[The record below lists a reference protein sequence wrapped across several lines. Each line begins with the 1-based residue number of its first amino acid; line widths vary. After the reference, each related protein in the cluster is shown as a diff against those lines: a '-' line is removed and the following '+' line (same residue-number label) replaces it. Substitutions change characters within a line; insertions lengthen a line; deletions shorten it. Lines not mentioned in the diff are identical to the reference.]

1 MDRWSRDQPQPR
13 SLFQRLRKAE
23 KRDPGNEVGFTSDR
37 GHIEIF
43 VLLLYTFLRDSVLV
57 TSFDTIS
64 RDRRTKQNK
73 KKGARQFGLWIS
85 CLHNNLYGVI
95 YDGNIMTSKTCLR
108 AELLVKCTSDCL
120 VAQEDRKWFYFLG
133 TSLAIFLG
141 GLAVIL
147 VSRLT
152 RKFCDSKRTRLN
164 PNKKDGNKSVGRL
177 QPRSVSKRGI
187 YIRLKEKAATLIT
200 AQTFNGRFL
209 VVLHFLA
216 SILYIILFIVES
228 KYPIEHCLD
237 FGNQKLWLFDIA
249 FNLFFLFYFLLRF
262 LAANDK
268 LVLWLEMLSLV
279 DFLTIPEAFVSI
291 YLRQNWLGLRFLRA
305 MQFIR
310 LADILQYMGIIQS
323 SGTILLMVMFGNLA
337 ALLFTS
343 GGIVL
348 LVENAGDPWNFTNGQ
363 HLNYFDCLYFLVVTM
378 STVGFGDI
386 SAQTY
391 FGRSFMILFI
401 SIGLGMF
408 ATYIPAILEYLS
420 SHTVYHGSYKL
431 QDGRKHIILCGY
443 ITKQSVETFLRDFLH
458 KDRSN
463 TQVNAVIMGN
473 FLPDT
478 ELESILKKHFVSV
491 SYFKGTVLSG
501 EDCRRVKM
509 NLADCCIVL
518 CNKEC
523 IDPNEEDAENIMRVV
538 AIKNYYPAIRII
550 IQLLQYQNKSYLLNI
565 PSWNPKYGDD
575 VVCISELKLGFIA
588 QSCLS
593 PGFSTLLANVFS
605 MRSNDTAALTESE
618 QWKASYIEGAN
629 LEMYTETLAS
639 SFKGM
644 GFRQVAE
651 TCFEKLGLLLI
662 AIETITPEGEKIF
675 AINPLDKL
683 IEQRTRGYF
692 IAGSSTEVKRAY
704 FYCQSC
710 HANVTSPEQIKE
722 CQCLKGSLTFRG
734 LGKAVLITAAS
745 VKAADHRIPFPGP
758 KKGSE
763 IPKLGTYKVL
773 NKLKALK
780 EQQSHFGEKIAC
792 FDISGTFYW
801 CEPKRFDDQLLT
813 RVEAM
818 NIIFSHH
825 ILICVFND
833 KDSPSIGLRPLVIP
847 LRASNLLQTELKK
860 IVFVG
865 NKDYM
870 QKEWHQLCNFED
882 VYVLPGSPFCR
893 ADLRAVN
900 ANLADMVVFLSPS
913 TASKA
918 DDPKLADKESILAS
932 LNLKAM
938 SFDDGVGMLSES
950 ARSAFS
956 TGLEFNDTSR
966 VERRG
971 SAYGCNVPIITEV
984 AFDQNVQYL
993 DIDDEDVEDQ
1003 ELYLTQPFACGTA
1016 FTVSMLDSLMSATYF
1031 NPDILTLVRNL
1042 VTGGVNQFLE
1052 EHIAEG
1058 DELRGGLD
1066 SEQTADTRS
1075 RCKIL
1080 QLSLFEGPLA
1090 AYGDGGRFGELFLHA
1105 LRTSSMIC
1113 LGLYRFRDSHAN
1125 HVGVPSAKRF
1135 VICSPPYTFKLQ
1147 QTDLVFVLAHS
1158 DPQLEKFKS

>member
-1 MDRWSRDQPQPR
+1 
-13 SLFQRLRKAE
+13 
-23 KRDPGNEVGFTSDR
+23 
-37 GHIEIF
+37 
-43 VLLLYTFLRDSVLV
+43 
-57 TSFDTIS
+57 
-64 RDRRTKQNK
+64 
-73 KKGARQFGLWIS
+73 
-85 CLHNNLYGVI
+85 
-95 YDGNIMTSKTCLR
+95 MTSKTCLR

-228 KYPIEHCLD
+228 KFPIEHCLD

-279 DFLTIPEAFVSI
+279 DFLTIPEVFVSI

-363 HLNYFDCLYFLVVTM
+363 HLNYFECLYFLVVTM

-391 FGRSFMILFI
+391 FGRLFMMLFI

-478 ELESILKKHFVSV
+478 ELESVLKKHFVSV

-501 EDCRRVKM
+501 EDCRRV
-509 NLADCCIVL
+509 
-518 CNKEC
+518 
-523 IDPNEEDAENIMRVV
+523 
-538 AIKNYYPAIRII
+538 
-550 IQLLQYQNKSYLLNI
+550 KSYLLNI

-651 TCFEKLGLLLI
+651 
-662 AIETITPEGEKIF
+662 F

-692 IAGSSTEVKRAY
+692 IAGSSAEVKRAY
-704 FYCQSC
+704 CYCQSC

-722 CQCLKGSLTFRG
+722 CQCLK
-734 LGKAVLITAAS
+734 
-745 VKAADHRIPFPGP
+745 D
-758 KKGSE
+758 
-763 IPKLGTYKVL
+763 
-773 NKLKALK
+773 
-780 EQQSHFGEKIAC
+780 C
-792 FDISGTFYW
+792 FLRQ
-801 CEPKRFDDQLLT
+801 PLL
-813 RVEAM
+813 
-818 NIIFSHH
+818 
-825 ILICVFND
+825 
-833 KDSPSIGLRPLVIP
+833 
-847 LRASNLLQTELKK
+847 
-860 IVFVG
+860 
-865 NKDYM
+865 
-870 QKEWHQLCNFED
+870 
-882 VYVLPGSPFCR
+882 
-893 ADLRAVN
+893 
-900 ANLADMVVFLSPS
+900 
-913 TASKA
+913 
-918 DDPKLADKESILAS
+918 
-932 LNLKAM
+932 
-938 SFDDGVGMLSES
+938 
-950 ARSAFS
+950 
-956 TGLEFNDTSR
+956 
-966 VERRG
+966 
-971 SAYGCNVPIITEV
+971 
-984 AFDQNVQYL
+984 
-993 DIDDEDVEDQ
+993 
-1003 ELYLTQPFACGTA
+1003 
-1016 FTVSMLDSLMSATYF
+1016 
-1031 NPDILTLVRNL
+1031 
-1042 VTGGVNQFLE
+1042 
-1052 EHIAEG
+1052 
-1058 DELRGGLD
+1058 
-1066 SEQTADTRS
+1066 
-1075 RCKIL
+1075 
-1080 QLSLFEGPLA
+1080 
-1090 AYGDGGRFGELFLHA
+1090 
-1105 LRTSSMIC
+1105 
-1113 LGLYRFRDSHAN
+1113 
-1125 HVGVPSAKRF
+1125 
-1135 VICSPPYTFKLQ
+1135 
-1147 QTDLVFVLAHS
+1147 
-1158 DPQLEKFKS
+1158 